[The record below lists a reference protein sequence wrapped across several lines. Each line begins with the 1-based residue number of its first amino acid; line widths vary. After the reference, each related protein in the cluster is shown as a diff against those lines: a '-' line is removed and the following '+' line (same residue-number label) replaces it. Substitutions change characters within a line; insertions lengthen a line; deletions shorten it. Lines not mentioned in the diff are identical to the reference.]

1 MASRIAALVASIAWL
16 AAAAATDVAGSRP
29 EEIAP
34 DVEFLRG
41 AILPERGPD
50 GNTVVVEAPQGL
62 VVIDTGR
69 HAWHSDAILA
79 VAKAKDR
86 PIAAVVNTHW
96 HLDHTSGNGRIKA
109 AFPKATVYATNAVDR
124 VLAEGGFLARN
135 LESSRRMLD
144 DPKLSDTQNDEV
156 GIFIATMAERE
167 ILRPDIIVQVS
178 GETSIAGRTFD
189 VRTTD
194 GAVTDADIWLYDG
207 ASGVAVIGDLVTLP
221 APFFETACPAAWRK
235 ALDEVWALPF
245 KTAVPGHGEAM
256 NREQFDIWRG
266 AFKSYMDCV
275 EGQSEADQCAAAWAD
290 GIASLNGTDEP
301 VAQDGTRLR
310 GVLRRNASRKRRQE
324 RRLPCALAAGRLR
337 RLHFDRD
344 HASAAGDRLPGMRP
358 ALAEP

>member
-1 MASRIAALVASIAWL
+1 MATGVAALVASIAWL
-16 AAAAATDVAGSRP
+16 AAAAAPDVAGSPP
-29 EEIAP
+29 EKIAP
-34 DVEFLRG
+34 GVDLLRG

-50 GNTVVVEAPQGL
+50 GNTVVFDAPQGL

-79 VAKAKDR
+79 LAKAKDR
-86 PIAAVVNTHW
+86 PIAAIVNTHW

-109 AFPKATVYATNAVDR
+109 AFPKAPVYATNAVDR

-144 DPKLSDTQNDEV
+144 DPKLSDTQKEEV

-167 ILRPDIIVQVS
+167 ILRPDVVVQGS

-189 VRTTD
+189 VRITD

-245 KTAVPGHGEAM
+245 KTAIPGHGEPM
-256 NREQFDIWRG
+256 NREQFDTWRG
-266 AFKSYMDCV
+266 AFNSYMDCV
-275 EGQSEADQCAAAWAD
+275 EGKSEAGQCAAAWAD

-301 VAQDGTRLR
+301 ARKMARGYAEYYVGMLR
-310 GVLRRNASRKRRQE
+310 ENGGKSAD
-324 RRLPCALAAGRLR
+324 CLAR
-337 RLHFDRD
+337 
-344 HASAAGDRLPGMRP
+344 
-358 ALAEP
+358 